1 MGFLKVVAAV
11 VLANLLTLTL
21 IVSLSLGFMGNLV
34 EEIGQQL
41 GIDIPVVD
49 ISFGD
54 LARPE
59 PQSAQRSATSHQP
72 QVAAVTSRP
81 TQPRPGQSASAINSS
96 REMCQFWSNQ
106 FAKDHDP
113 QSRVHRENACR
124 RYERLSGNS
133 RTNVV
138 SRGTL
143 RNADEQARREEQ
155 RILAERKEYWE
166 EQQRQKQEL
175 EQRCDRYNERVD
187 AIDAELRSGY
197 SVSRGNYLRSERR
210 EVSQKYSRECILGR

>member
-1 MGFLKVVAAV
+1 MGFLKVVAV
-11 VLANLLTLTL
+11 FLANLLTLTL
-21 IVSLSLGFMGNLV
+21 IVSLSLMFIGNIV
-34 EEIGQQL
+34 EEIGQQF

-54 LARPE
+54 LAQLE
-59 PQSAQRSATSHQP
+59 PQPVQRAPTTQQPLPRQISSSSHSGG
-72 QVAAVTSRP
+72 AST
-81 TQPRPGQSASAINSS
+81 SAINSS

-106 FAKDHDP
+106 FEQDHEP

-155 RILAERKEYWE
+155 RILAERREYWE

-175 EQRCDRYNERVD
+175 EQRCDRYNELID